1 MNKPKTF
8 QLARITTF
16 TALSVVGSFI
26 HLPGPIPTVAFDSA
40 PGFFVAL
47 YFGPLDG
54 FCVSGM
60 GHLATAIING
70 FPLGILHFPIA
81 LGLALSGWA
90 IGFINRKWSMI
101 PAIATGVAINT
112 VLVVLAIPVLGLAAT
127 LGFTPFLFLVA
138 SINGILASFVYIAVK
153 RRLRM

>member
-1 MNKPKTF
+1 M
-8 QLARITTF
+8 
-16 TALSVVGSFI
+16 
-26 HLPGPIPTVAFDSA
+26 
-40 PGFFVAL
+40 
-47 YFGPLDG
+47 
-54 FCVSGM
+54 
-60 GHLATAIING
+60 ATAIING

-127 LGFTPFLFLVA
+127 LSFTPFLFLV
-138 SINGILASFVYIAVK
+138 GKYQRHTVFF
-153 RRLRM
+153 RLHCGEKKAEDVTEHFPALT